1 MGGPQGPMQPPM
13 MQPPMRPARK
23 GVSRA
28 VPVVV
33 SAGLAVGVFCGL
45 LFGLGTGEPADA
57 KPTDTTSDGSGSA
70 TVTMGETTAGSA
82 VVAPVVAIAG
92 SAIAPVAA
100 AGSGSAAVAMGSG
113 SAAPAAG
120 SGAGSAAVAAV
131 AGKPIHVSLDIDP
144 ESAAISASMSVD
156 GTALAGPT
164 ADVPAGTKQVH
175 VKVVAPGFHTFDE
188 NFDIVSVN
196 GAATVKVK
204 LRKREATPPST
215 GGTPSNG
222 GSHAPKNKPKPGM
235 IDI

>member
-1 MGGPQGPMQPPM
+1 M
-13 MQPPMRPARK
+13 MQSPMRPARK

-57 KPTDTTSDGSGSA
+57 KPADSSSEGSGSA

-82 VVAPVVAIAG
+82 VVAPVVATAG
-92 SAIAPVAA
+92 SATAPVTA

-120 SGAGSAAVAAV
+120 SGSAVAAAAGSAAALAA
-131 AGKPIHVSLDIDP
+131 KPIHVSLDIDP
-144 ESAAISASMSVD
+144 ASAAISAAMSVD
-156 GTALAGPT
+156 GTALAGPS
-164 ADVPAGTKQVH
+164 ADVPAGTKQVR
-175 VKVVAPGFHTFDE
+175 VKVIAPGFHTFDE
-188 NFDIVSVN
+188 NFDIVAVN

-215 GGTPSNG
+215 GTPSNG
-222 GSHAPKNKPKPGM
+222 GSHSTKPNKPKPGM